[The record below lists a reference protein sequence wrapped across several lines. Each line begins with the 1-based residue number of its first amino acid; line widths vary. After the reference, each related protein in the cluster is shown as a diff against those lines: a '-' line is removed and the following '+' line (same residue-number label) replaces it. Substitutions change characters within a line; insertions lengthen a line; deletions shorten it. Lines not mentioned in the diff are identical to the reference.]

1 MNKFLFAA
9 ALIVSG
15 LLVGCNQ
22 LTQYT
27 ITEQE
32 INQSLAK
39 HNNFSKDIGLP
50 GVADA
55 HIVLTNLTS
64 QIGREE
70 PNKVTLTGD
79 ANLDMNS
86 LFGSQKAT
94 MKLKLK
100 ALPVFDK
107 EKGAIFLKEMEVV
120 DATVQPEKMQTVM
133 QTLLPYLNQ
142 ALRNYFNQQPAY
154 VLREDGSQGE
164 AMLILC
170 VRQKHPFSRSIEI
183 NDCTIPGIKDPP
195 PRRLAPSPP
204 RWRHVK
210 NCRAVYQRNLWTGYR
225 NAQSGSARDHR

>member
-120 DATVQPEKMQTVM
+120 DATEKKKKMQTVM

-164 AMLILC
+164 AMAKKLAKGIE
-170 VRQKHPFSRSIEI
+170 VKPGEIVIPFT
-183 NDCTIPGIKDPP
+183 D
-195 PRRLAPSPP
+195 
-204 RWRHVK
+204 
-210 NCRAVYQRNLWTGYR
+210 
-225 NAQSGSARDHR
+225 

>member
-1 MNKFLFAA
+1 MKKFFFAA

-27 ITEQE
+27 VSEQE
-32 INQSLAK
+32 INQALAK

-50 GVADA
+50 GVAEA
-55 HIVLTNLTS
+55 HIVLNNLAS

-100 ALPVFDK
+100 ALPVFNK
-107 EKGAIFLKEMEVV
+107 EKGAIYLQEMEVV
-120 DATVQPEKMQTVM
+120 DATVTPEKMQSVL
-133 QTLLPYLNQ
+133 QTLMPYLNQ
-142 ALRNYFNQQPAY
+142 SLRNYFNQQPAY
-154 VLREDGSQGE
+154 ILKDDSSQGE
-164 AMLILC
+164 A
-170 VRQKHPFSRSIEI
+170 
-183 NDCTIPGIKDPP
+183 
-195 PRRLAPSPP
+195 LAKKIGE
-204 RWRHVK
+204 R
-210 NCRAVYQRNLWTGYR
+210 Y
-225 NAQSGSARDHR
+225 

>member
-107 EKGAIFLKEMEVV
+107 EKGGLKVEIQNFGLSASEPTEVEVICNGSSQGRIALKTLQPYEIECLMFDSDMLLSDDNASYEVV
-120 DATVQPEKMQTVM
+120 FFQEGKEVE
-133 QTLLPYLNQ
+133 
-142 ALRNYFNQQPAY
+142 RNKF
-154 VLREDGSQGE
+154 
-164 AMLILC
+164 
-170 VRQKHPFSRSIEI
+170 
-183 NDCTIPGIKDPP
+183 
-195 PRRLAPSPP
+195 
-204 RWRHVK
+204 
-210 NCRAVYQRNLWTGYR
+210 
-225 NAQSGSARDHR
+225 